1 MARPAFTGA
10 LVGPLKRNLLILAIW
25 GAWLWLF
32 GPTLRWLAHVS
43 TAHAHYRVGLLLF
56 LLGGLAALL
65 LAHRHLDKGRDEA
78 ILLRAPSPRPG
89 PLALLGGA
97 AVLYVAQGHLIR
109 IHSLGALL
117 MGLATYG
124 LIGLFLRPATFRRGL
139 PLSLLLC
146 ALLPFGA
153 QANTLVGMA
162 ARVLTAE
169 ATAAVLAAQG
179 VSALSAQAVL
189 VLDTGI
195 AHVDDPCSGLR
206 SLWTGALFFLGASF
220 VMRRA
225 PGPRWLLCGALF
237 ACLLLAVN
245 IARVCAIV
253 VLCHLFRLRALAE
266 VLHEPI
272 GVLGFAAACGAC
284 FMALRLV
291 PALPAPAPAMEEQG
305 TGGAPAPGW
314 LVLLLL
320 CALPALALL
329 RGPQPILQ
337 EAEPGTPSILLP
349 ASLQPQDLPLTAA
362 ERTLLQRFGAGARKW
377 RFRHGEISGSLIVVA
392 ATSWRAQHPP
402 ELCLSAAGFRI
413 EGIEVGSAPGFPVR
427 RLLLRG
433 EGGLQAGIYWFQSRA
448 RTTSDFLTRALAPLT
463 LGGGRDERWVMVSV
477 LLDHAHDDQGR
488 VNGLLGAVHQAVAAA
503 LSERREDRR

>member
-1 MARPAFTGA
+1 MVRPAFTSGLLA
-10 LVGPLKRNLLILAIW
+10 RGPLQGNLLILAIW

-43 TAHAHYRVGLLLF
+43 TAHAHYRVGLALS
-56 LLGGLAALL
+56 GGLAALL
-65 LAHRHLDKGRDEA
+65 IFGAWRARRAGS
-78 ILLRAPSPRPG
+78 LLRRAPAPRPA

-97 AVLYVAQGHLIR
+97 AVLYVIQGHLIR

-124 LIGLFLRPATFRRGL
+124 LIGLWLRPAAFRRGL
-139 PLSLLLC
+139 PLALLLC

-169 ATAAVLAAQG
+169 VTAAVLAAQG
-179 VSALSAQAVL
+179 VTALSAQAVL

-206 SLWTGALFFLGASF
+206 SLWAGALFFLGASF

-225 PGPRWLLCGALF
+225 PGLRWLLCGALL
-237 ACLLLAVN
+237 AGALLIAN

-253 VLCHLFRLRALAE
+253 ILCHVWQMRALAE

-272 GVLGFAAACGAC
+272 GVLGFAAACGAGWA
-284 FMALRLV
+284 ALRLV
-291 PALPAPAPAMEEQG
+291 PAISAQAAEEAAGDAPASGQRILILM
-305 TGGAPAPGW
+305 
-314 LVLLLL
+314 LL
-320 CALPALALL
+320 CALSVLALL
-329 RGPQPILQ
+329 RGPQPLLQ
-337 EAEPGTPSILLP
+337 AAEPGTPAVALP

-362 ERTLLQRFGAGARKW
+362 ERTLLQRFGAGAKKW

-402 ELCLSAAGFRI
+402 ELCLSAAGLRI
-413 EGIEVGSAPGFPVR
+413 EGIEVGSTPGFPVR
-427 RLLLRG
+427 RLRLRG
-433 EGGLQAGIYWFQSRA
+433 VGGPQTGLYWFQSRS
-448 RTTSDFLTRALAPLT
+448 RTTADFLTRALLPL
-463 LGGGRDERWVMVSV
+463 GAAGRDERWVMVSV
-477 LLDHAHDDQGR
+477 LLDRADDNPR
-488 VNGLLGAVHQAVAAA
+488 RADGLLGAVHQAVAAA
-503 LSERREDRR
+503 LAEEGVERR